1 MCAEYSKSEET
12 TPPAQLQESQAF
24 MSLGANVERTSP
36 LHCRRPSWDGSL
48 GNSHENT
55 GSLVKLRGGHHE
67 EEAQKEENSSTES
80 TQHEVSVSFLSFV
93 LTSLE
98 GLINVFALW
107 SRGDKRATRVAMVYA
122 GGLLTVPMI

>member
-12 TPPAQLQESQAF
+12 TPPAQLQEPQAF
-24 MSLGANVERTSP
+24 MSVGANVERTSP

-55 GSLVKLRGGHHE
+55 GSLMKLRGGHNE
-67 EEAQKEENSSTES
+67 EEAHKEENSSTES
-80 TQHEVSVSFLSFV
+80 TQHEVSVYLNFV

-98 GLINVFALW
+98 GLIHVLALW
-107 SRGDKRATRVAMVYA
+107 SRGVKRATTVAMVYA
-122 GGLLTVPMI
+122 VGLLTVPMI